1 MALGD
6 CGEEASQGG
15 AETAGGHIAA
25 GKMIGDILA
34 GFLASKVLRFLA
46 CVERA
51 EVRMA
56 GTAGNAALAAIGK
69 GERTQRGT
77 VLGAIGHESP
87 QKERLDL
94 GFLADSRR
102 GEAHD

>member
-1 MALGD
+1 LALGD
-6 CGEEASQGG
+6 SGQEASQGG
-15 AETAGGHIAA
+15 AEIASGHIAA
-25 GKMIGDILA
+25 GEVIGDILA
-34 GFLASKVLRFLA
+34 GGLASKGLRFLA

-56 GTAGNAALAAIGK
+56 RPAGSAALASIGK
-69 GERTQRGT
+69 GESTQRGT
-77 VLGAIGHESP
+77 VLGAIGHGSL